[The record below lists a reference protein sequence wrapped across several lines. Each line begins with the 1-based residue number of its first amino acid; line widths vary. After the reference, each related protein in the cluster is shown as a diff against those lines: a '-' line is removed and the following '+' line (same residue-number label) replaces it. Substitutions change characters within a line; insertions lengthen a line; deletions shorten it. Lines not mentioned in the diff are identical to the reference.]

1 MLKEKEKF
9 DKERYAETPNLWD
22 VTTMSGRPVR
32 ILCTDGGSEEFPV
45 IGVINGQPHR
55 YTKDGVE
62 DIIFYHQDNLQMQWV
77 DELPAINILTEELA
91 EKYDGKC
98 YVDFDDNYRIEA
110 FRFFKNENGLNMHY
124 VGTDGLRVSYN
135 WTDFDKIPS
144 EGMEN
149 TFSLSYINM
158 IEENCYLLKEI
169 TKEEFDEIVDIVEQ
183 CKDFSNDRHIWLKNK
198 QAELGIYPENF

>member
-62 DIIFYHQDNLQMQWV
+62 DIIFYHQDNL
-77 DELPAINILTEELA
+77 
-91 EKYDGKC
+91 
-98 YVDFDDNYRIEA
+98 
-110 FRFFKNENGLNMHY
+110 
-124 VGTDGLRVSYN
+124 
-135 WTDFDKIPS
+135 
-144 EGMEN
+144 
-149 TFSLSYINM
+149 
-158 IEENCYLLKEI
+158 
-169 TKEEFDEIVDIVEQ
+169 
-183 CKDFSNDRHIWLKNK
+183 
-198 QAELGIYPENF
+198 